1 MLPLKPRVIYLHGF
15 ASSPL
20 SRKATFFSE
29 RLRALGYL
37 VDIPDLAQ
45 GDFEH
50 LTISSQLRVVEEV
63 IRGEP
68 VTLIGSSLGGYLA
81 ALYAARHPEVERVI
95 LLAPAFGFYQL
106 WMAEL
111 TPERIAAWRRD
122 GALPFFNYGA
132 QRELPLGYQLL
143 ENASHFEPFPL
154 IQQPV
159 LIFHGNQDASV
170 PVEQSLAFIRLN
182 PNARL
187 IRLESGHELIDVLP
201 NVWEESESFIS
212 AVRSGI
218 V

>member
-15 ASSPL
+15 ASSSL

-29 RLRALGYL
+29 RLRALGYA
-37 VDIPDLAQ
+37 VDVPDLAQ

-50 LTISSQLRVVEEV
+50 LTISRQLGV
-63 IRGEP
+63 IDEMAHGEP

-81 ALYAARHPEVERVI
+81 ALYAARHPEVERLI

-111 TPERIAAWRRD
+111 TPERLAAWQRL
-122 GALPFFNYGA
+122 GSLLFFHYGA

-143 ENASHFEPFPL
+143 EDASHFEPFP
-154 IQQPV
+154 IVPQPV

-182 PNARL
+182 PSARL
-187 IRLESGHELIDVLP
+187 VRLESGHELIDVLA

-212 AVRSGI
+212 GTRSRI
-218 V
+218 A